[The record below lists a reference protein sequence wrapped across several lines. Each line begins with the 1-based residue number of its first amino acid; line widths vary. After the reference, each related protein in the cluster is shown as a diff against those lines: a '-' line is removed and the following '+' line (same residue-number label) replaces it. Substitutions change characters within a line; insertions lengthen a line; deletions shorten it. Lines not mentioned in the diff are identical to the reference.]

1 MQGMQV
7 YLEKLLRDVAECRLM
22 SDLCID
28 TEKRKLFS
36 RLADHNAVLASEIE
50 REIEKQDAG
59 LV

>member
-7 YLEKLLRDVAECRLM
+7 YYLEKLLRDVAECRLM

-36 RLADHNAVLASEIE
+36 RLADHNAVLASAA
-50 REIEKQDAG
+50 DA
-59 LV
+59 VF